1 MPAAR
6 LFWLLD
12 ECGVVDGAPSPHA
25 LPEAAAAA
33 ARASASFARD
43 QLLPPKGAKRN
54 PATPLRAVQLALEA
68 LAADY
73 AAAAAAA
80 ATAADADAA
89 LAVLRRLPW
98 ALRPATALQTELD
111 SWADGVGKEPAA
123 GALAW
128 RRRAAG
134 ILACAPALFGA
145 VRTAR
150 RAADLLAAPA
160 GAAAAV
166 ADDDEPPIGPLAPD
180 WLKREPSATPSVA
193 AQWLCLAAEVIG
205 APPPATDNNTPT
217 SAAPPAEPLH
227 DAAVAAAAAAAVGA
241 LVAATGLDELRLR
254 QRLSGDVMRA
264 THDALLR
271 VDTDHRAHATRRLVG
286 ALAHSITAVRAPA
299 LAKCRDSHKML
310 PLLLRWAEVLDPPS
324 RAAALGALRHCV
336 DELPAPE
343 VRWHSEL
350 LLHKLRS
357 LLVFREPIV
366 VAALLP
372 ALLAAWRVCAPALR
386 DVADDGRAH
395 AAAAAELLDDLE
407 RELMYAVPKRAARR
421 VYTRELAA
429 WAPSL
434 GARVCTHLAALLE
447 LSYAALDAEA
457 ADYAAIAAKAAEHA
471 AATPTPTARHRRA
484 LDDAAAPLAAAVAL
498 VDALL
503 RAAPPRAPAHAAM
516 ASRHVLSAYARAA
529 AAVAAVPW
537 WWAAAAD
544 GAAAWPIAAEVG
556 ELRRGLEAAG
566 GADGYRASHDA
577 LREAVAAAA
586 ESAKGGDERAARL
599 RTAVLAL

>member
-1 MPAAR
+1 MARRRRTRCPRRRRRRRARPPASRPAAATQGR
-6 LFWLLD
+6 KAESGD
-12 ECGVVDGAPSPHA
+12 
-25 LPEAAAAA
+25 AA
-33 ARASASFARD
+33 ARGAARARG
-43 QLLPPKGAKRN
+43 PRRR
-54 PATPLRAVQLALEA
+54 LRR
-68 LAADY
+68 D
-73 AAAAAAA
+73 AAAG
-80 ATAADADAA
+80 TAADADAA

-150 RAADLLAAPA
+150 AADLLAAPA

-166 ADDDEPPIGPLAPD
+166 ADDDDPPIGPLAPD
-180 WLKREPSATPSVA
+180 WLKREPSTTPSVA

-217 SAAPPAEPLH
+217 SAAPPARRSTMRQSRRRRRR
-227 DAAVAAAAAAAVGA
+227 AVGA
-241 LVAATGLDELRLR
+241 LVAATGLEELRLR

-503 RAAPPRAPAHAAM
+503 RRRRRA
-516 ASRHVLSAYARAA
+516 RRRTRRWRRA
-529 AAVAAVPW
+529 
-537 WWAAAAD
+537 
-544 GAAAWPIAAEVG
+544 
-556 ELRRGLEAAG
+556 
-566 GADGYRASHDA
+566 
-577 LREAVAAAA
+577 
-586 ESAKGGDERAARL
+586 
-599 RTAVLAL
+599 TC

>member
-1 MPAAR
+1 M
-6 LFWLLD
+6 
-12 ECGVVDGAPSPHA
+12 
-25 LPEAAAAA
+25 
-33 ARASASFARD
+33 
-43 QLLPPKGAKRN
+43 
-54 PATPLRAVQLALEA
+54 
-68 LAADY
+68 
-73 AAAAAAA
+73 
-80 ATAADADAA
+80 
-89 LAVLRRLPW
+89 
-98 ALRPATALQTELD
+98 
-111 SWADGVGKEPAA
+111 
-123 GALAW
+123 
-128 RRRAAG
+128 
-134 ILACAPALFGA
+134 
-145 VRTAR
+145 
-150 RAADLLAAPA
+150 
-160 GAAAAV
+160 
-166 ADDDEPPIGPLAPD
+166 
-180 WLKREPSATPSVA
+180 
-193 AQWLCLAAEVIG
+193 
-205 APPPATDNNTPT
+205 
-217 SAAPPAEPLH
+217 
-227 DAAVAAAAAAAVGA
+227 
-241 LVAATGLDELRLR
+241 
-254 QRLSGDVMRA
+254 
-264 THDALLR
+264 
-271 VDTDHRAHATRRLVG
+271 DTDRRAHATRRLVG

-299 LAKCRDSHKML
+299 LATCRDSHKML

-336 DELPAPE
+336 EELPAPE

-503 RAAPPRAPAHAAM
+503 RAAPARAGARGGGVAPRAECVRARRRRRRGRSVVVGRRRRRRRRVADF
-516 ASRHVLSAYARAA
+516 RRGARAA
-529 AAVAAVPW
+529 A
-537 WWAAAAD
+537 
-544 GAAAWPIAAEVG
+544 
-556 ELRRGLEAAG
+556 RLEAAAG
-566 GADGYRASHDA
+566 PTATAHRTTRCARPWRRRRRPPRAATSA
-577 LREAVAAAA
+577 LRGCGLPCWP
-586 ESAKGGDERAARL
+586 SSSPH
-599 RTAVLAL
+599 